1 MHEKTLEKLRA
12 YLASAKPQEVPG
24 QEILRLEL
32 LARLRGTVV
41 GVDAPLF
48 GLAVSSLGWQC
59 ILADKDL
66 FSLLDLEPVKEVF
79 STGKLASFLGGSI
92 FTDCYADPS
101 SEEKFIEK
109 NQVIVFSQRTDG
121 HIHSHVSFYLRVP
134 GV

>member
-1 MHEKTLEKLRA
+1 MHDTLEKLRA
-12 YLASAKPQEVPG
+12 YLASAKPQEVPWP
-24 QEILRLEL
+24 EILRLEL

-41 GVDAPLF
+41 GADAPLF
-48 GLAVSSLGWQC
+48 GLAVSNFGWQC

-66 FSLLDLEPVKEVF
+66 LSLLDLEPVKEVF